1 MSDSDQLLFKVIL
14 WVFILG
20 PLWGLL
26 CYCVAEDLRL
36 PKWRWFWLGFFLNLY
51 AVIKILA
58 VWAQKNR
65 ESKG

>member
-1 MSDSDQLLFKVIL
+1 MSDVDELVLKVTL

-26 CYCVAEDLRL
+26 CYSVAVDLGL

-58 VWAQKNR
+58 VWAQKDR
-65 ESKG
+65 ATKG